1 MTKGTESTRKTTRQK
16 SFEEEPIPFRVRL
29 EPKLY
34 ERLRAN
40 ALKNRNSISF
50 EIHLLLEK
58 ALETVE
64 AEPIS

>member
-1 MTKGTESTRKTTRQK
+1 MTNRKAGVRKTTRQK
-16 SFEEEPIPFRVRL
+16 TFEEEPIPYRVRL

-34 ERLRAN
+34 ERLRTN

-58 ALETVE
+58 ALDTVGT
-64 AEPIS
+64 EPIA

>member
-1 MTKGTESTRKTTRQK
+1 MAKRTTGARKTTRQK
-16 SFEEEPIPFRVRL
+16 TFEEEPIPYRVRL

-34 ERLRAN
+34 ERLRAS

-50 EIHLLLEK
+50 EIHLLLEN

-64 AEPIS
+64 AEPRS

>member
-1 MTKGTESTRKTTRQK
+1 MTKGTSGPRKTTRQK
-16 SFEEEPIPFRVRL
+16 TFEEEPIPYRVRL

-58 ALETVE
+58 ALETVDP
-64 AEPIS
+64 EPIS

>member
-1 MTKGTESTRKTTRQK
+1 MTKRTNSEIKTTRQK

-40 ALKNRNSISF
+40 AIKNRNSISF
-50 EIHLLLEK
+50 EIHQLLEK

>member
-1 MTKGTESTRKTTRQK
+1 MAKRTNGARKTTRQK
-16 SFEEEPIPFRVRL
+16 TFEEEPIPFRVRL

-58 ALETVE
+58 ALETAE
-64 AEPIS
+64 AEPIA

>member
-1 MTKGTESTRKTTRQK
+1 MTKETTSARKTTRQK
-16 SFEEEPIPFRVRL
+16 TFEEEPIPYRVRL

-58 ALETVE
+58 ALDNVE
-64 AEPIS
+64 AEPMS

>member
-1 MTKGTESTRKTTRQK
+1 MTKGTDSTRKTTRQK
-16 SFEEEPIPFRVRL
+16 SFEEEPVPFRVRL

-50 EIHLLLEK
+50 GIHLLLEK
-58 ALETVE
+58 ALETVDP
-64 AEPIS
+64 EPIS